1 MQPCAGQ
8 SRQLPDGGR
17 LNLDRID
24 LRENQMQRALFLTV
38 LIAAVLL
45 PPAVSA
51 QQVGSRLD
59 SRAQLESRRDSL
71 ESQLLQLGGESD
83 QTLDIERQIA
93 GIDQRLLQGDFRAGE
108 VVGLEV
114 RGQPQ
119 WSGSFTVQPDQT
131 LVLPGVPPIDM
142 NNVLYS
148 EAEEVIHAGLSTVL
162 RDPQVEI
169 DTQMRVGVV
178 GEVTAPGYYD
188 VSGSMLVS
196 DVLMLAGGPTNR
208 AATEKIRVRR
218 FGETVLQGPELTA
231 PGLTLDDLGIRPG
244 DSIEMPSTEGKYLLL
259 RNIGIA
265 LGIVL
270 SSAALIALIF

>member
-8 SRQLPDGGR
+8 SRQLPDGGS

-38 LIAAVLL
+38 LIGTVLL

-178 GEVTAPGYYD
+178 GEVAAPGYYD

-196 DVLMLAGGPTNR
+196 DVLMLAGGPTTR

-218 FGETVLQGPELTA
+218 FGDTVLEGPELTS
-231 PGLTLDDLGIRPG
+231 PGLTLDDLGIRSG

-270 SSAALIALIF
+270 SSAAIIALIF

>member
-1 MQPCAGQ
+1 
-8 SRQLPDGGR
+8 
-17 LNLDRID
+17 
-24 LRENQMQRALFLTV
+24 MQRVFLTV
-38 LIAAVLL
+38 LMGAVLL
-45 PPAVSA
+45 FPPVLAA

-59 SRAQLESRRDSL
+59 SRAQLETRLDSMESR
-71 ESQLLQLGGESD
+71 LLQLGDGDTDEIR
-83 QTLDIERQIA
+83 QVERQIV
-93 GIDQRLLQGDFRAGE
+93 GLDQRLVRGDFIGGE

-119 WSGSFTVQPDQT
+119 WTGSFTIQPDQT
-131 LVLPGVPPIDM
+131 LVLPGVPPIAMDG
-142 NNVLYS
+142 VLYS
-148 EAEEVIHAGLSTVL
+148 EAQDVIHAGLGTVL

-178 GEVTAPGYYD
+178 GEVTTPGYYD

-196 DVLMLAGGPTNR
+196 DVLMLAGGPTTR
-208 AATEKIRVRR
+208 AATEKLRVRR

-231 PGLTLDDLGIRPG
+231 PGLTLDDLGIRAG
-244 DSIEMPSTEGKYLLL
+244 DSIDMPSTEGKYLLL

-270 SSAALIALIF
+270 SSAAIIALVF

>member
-1 MQPCAGQ
+1 
-8 SRQLPDGGR
+8 
-17 LNLDRID
+17 
-24 LRENQMQRALFLTV
+24 MQRVFL
-38 LIAAVLL
+38 AVLMGAVL
-45 PPAVSA
+45 FPPALSA

-59 SRAQLESRRDSL
+59 SRAQLEMRRDSL
-71 ESQLLQLGGESD
+71 ESRLFQLGDSD
-83 QTLDIERQIA
+83 SDEVLDVERQIV
-93 GIDQRLLQGDFRAGE
+93 GINQRLEQGDFRGGE

-119 WSGSFTVQPDQT
+119 WTGSFTIQPDQT

-142 NNVLYS
+142 DGVLYS
-148 EAEEVIHAGLSTVL
+148 EAQDVIHAGLGTVL

-169 DTQMRVGVV
+169 DTRMRIGVV
-178 GEVTAPGYYD
+178 GEVTIPGYYD
-188 VSGSMLVS
+188 VSGSMMVS
-196 DVLMLAGGPTNR
+196 DVLMLAGGPTTR
-208 AATEKIRVRR
+208 AATENLRVRR

-244 DSIEMPSTEGKYLLL
+244 DSLDMPSTEGKYLLL

-270 SSAALIALIF
+270 SSAAIIALVF

>member
-1 MQPCAGQ
+1 
-8 SRQLPDGGR
+8 
-17 LNLDRID
+17 
-24 LRENQMQRALFLTV
+24 MQRVFLAV
-38 LIAAVLL
+38 LMGAVLL
-45 PPAVSA
+45 FPPVLAA

-59 SRAQLESRRDSL
+59 SRAQLETRRDSL
-71 ESQLLQLGGESD
+71 ESRLFRLGDGNSD
-83 QTLDIERQIA
+83 EILAVERQIV
-93 GIDQRLLQGDFRAGE
+93 GLDQRLSRGDFSAGE

-119 WSGSFTVQPDQT
+119 WTGSFTVQPDQT
-131 LVLPGVPPIDM
+131 LVLPGVPPIAMDG
-142 NNVLYS
+142 VLYS
-148 EAEEVIHAGLSTVL
+148 EAQEVIHAGLGTML

-169 DTQMRVGVV
+169 DTQMRIGVV
-178 GEVTAPGYYD
+178 WEVATPGYYD

-196 DVLMLAGGPTNR
+196 DVLMLAGGPTTA

-244 DSIEMPSTEGKYLLL
+244 DSIDMPSTAGKYLLL

-270 SSAALIALIF
+270 SSAAIIALVF

>member
-1 MQPCAGQ
+1 
-8 SRQLPDGGR
+8 
-17 LNLDRID
+17 
-24 LRENQMQRALFLTV
+24 MQRALFLTF
-38 LIAAVLL
+38 LIGAVLL
-45 PPAVSA
+45 PPALSA

-71 ESQLLQLGGESD
+71 ESPLLQLGENESD

-93 GIDQRLLQGDFRAGE
+93 GLNQRLLQGDFRAGE

-148 EAEEVIHAGLSTVL
+148 EAEEVIYAGLSTVL

-178 GEVTAPGYYD
+178 GEVRNPGYYD

-196 DVLMLAGGPTNR
+196 DVLMLAGGPTTQAQN
-208 AATEKIRVRR
+208 EKLRVRR

-244 DSIEMPSTEGKYLLL
+244 DSIEMPSKEGQYKLL
-259 RNIGIA
+259 RNVGIA

-270 SSAALIALIF
+270 SSAAIIALVF